1 MARYLQSAGL
11 LAVLVLGMVMPGWL
25 ELFTVYEITIYL
37 IMAVL
42 ALSLAFVWGK
52 GGIMC
57 LGQAAFFGLGAYA
70 WAVAATNF
78 GPGLAAVA
86 ISIAVPALFAA
97 VLGYFM
103 FYGRINDIYIGVITL
118 AVTLILFNLINSTSG
133 PQYRIG
139 SALLGGFNG
148 MTGVPTLAWP
158 NGMPLDPGDIFR
170 LTVIVL
176 VAGIVAISLYLKT
189 TPGKVTIAVREN
201 EYRAELLGYNVAQSK
216 LITFTLGG
224 ALAGLGGCLFAN
236 WGAFVSPTI
245 FSLVQ
250 SAQIIIW
257 VIVGG
262 RGTLLG
268 PILGCIALQWATTK
282 LGTQQVVQVNLVLGV
297 VLAFF
302 VLVVPQGIVPMFT
315 KALGTLFGRKADSA
329 ATVAEAT
336 TTETRP

>member
-86 ISIAVPALFAA
+86 ISVAVPALFAA

-139 SALLGGFNG
+139 TALLGGFNG

-216 LITFTLGG
+216 LI
-224 ALAGLGGCLFAN
+224 AN

-262 RGTLLG
+262 RGTLIG

-315 KALGTLFGRKADSA
+315 KALGTLFGRKTDSA
-329 ATVAEAT
+329 AAVAEAT

>member
-1 MARYLQSAGL
+1 MIRLVQPSLLLAALVVGL
-11 LAVLVLGMVMPGWL
+11 LAPGWL
-25 ELFTVYEITIYL
+25 ELFTIYELSAYL
-37 IMAVL
+37 IMSVL

-70 WAVAATNF
+70 WAVGAINF
-78 GPGLAAVA
+78 GPGLAALA
-86 ISIAVPALFAA
+86 IAVAAPAAFAA

-118 AVTLILFNLINSTSG
+118 AVTLILFNLVNSTSG

-148 MTGVPTLAWP
+148 MTGIPTLAWP
-158 NGMPLDPGDIFR
+158 NGMLLDPSDIFR
-170 LTVIVL
+170 LTVIVIF
-176 VAGIVAISLYLKT
+176 AAIVAITLYLKT
-189 TPGKVTIAVREN
+189 TPGKTAIAVREN
-201 EYRAELLGYNVAQSK
+201 EVRAELLGYNVAQSK
-216 LITFTLGG
+216 LVTFTLGG

-236 WGAFVSPTI
+236 WGSFVSPTI
-245 FSLVQ
+245 FSLGQ

-262 RGTLLG
+262 RGTLIG

-282 LGTQQVVQVNLVLGV
+282 LGTQQVVQVNLVLGL

-302 VLVVPQGIVPMFT
+302 VLLAPQGIMPMIT
-315 KALGTLFGRKADSA
+315 TLFRRKPK
-329 ATVAEAT
+329 AEA
-336 TTETRP
+336 EQSA

>member
-1 MARYLQSAGL
+1 MTRILQPTLLFAALVLGL
-11 LAVLVLGMVMPGWL
+11 LAPGWL
-25 ELFTVYEITIYL
+25 ELFTIYEFTAYL

-70 WAVAATNF
+70 WAVGAINF
-78 GPGLAAVA
+78 GPGIAALAIAV
-86 ISIAVPALFAA
+86 AVPAAFAA

-148 MTGVPTLAWP
+148 MTGIPTLAWP
-158 NGMPLDPGDIFR
+158 GGMPLDPAEIFR
-170 LTVIVL
+170 LTVIVI
-176 VAGIVAISLYLKT
+176 VAAIVAIALYLKT
-189 TPGKVTIAVREN
+189 TPGKTAIAVREN
-201 EYRAELLGYNVAQSK
+201 EVRAELLGYNVAQSK

-262 RGTLLG
+262 RGTLIG

-282 LGTQQVVQVNLVLGV
+282 LGTQQVVQVNLVLGL
-297 VLAFF
+297 VLTFF
-302 VLVVPQGIVPMFT
+302 VLLVPQGLVPLITGLFRRKP
-315 KALGTLFGRKADSA
+315 KAETEQSA
-329 ATVAEAT
+329 
-336 TTETRP
+336 

>member
-1 MARYLQSAGL
+1 
-11 LAVLVLGMVMPGWL
+11 
-25 ELFTVYEITIYL
+25 
-37 IMAVL
+37 
-42 ALSLAFVWGK
+42 
-52 GGIMC
+52 
-57 LGQAAFFGLGAYA
+57 
-70 WAVAATNF
+70 
-78 GPGLAAVA
+78 
-86 ISIAVPALFAA
+86 
-97 VLGYFM
+97 
-103 FYGRINDIYIGVITL
+103 
-118 AVTLILFNLINSTSG
+118 
-133 PQYRIG
+133 
-139 SALLGGFNG
+139 

-158 NGMPLDPGDIFR
+158 GGMPLDPGEIFR

-176 VAGIVAISLYLKT
+176 VASVVAIWAYLRT
-189 TPGKVTIAVREN
+189 TPGKVAIAVREN

-302 VLVVPQGIVPMFT
+302 VLVVPQGILPMIT
-315 KALGTLFGRKADSA
+315 KALAAPFARK
-329 ATVAEAT
+329 TKPAT
-336 TTETRP
+336 TESQA

>member
-1 MARYLQSAGL
+1 MARLLQSGGL
-11 LAVLVLGMVMPGWL
+11 IAVLALGMVMPGWL
-25 ELFTVYEITIYL
+25 ELFTIYEITIYL

-42 ALSLAFVWGK
+42 ALSLAFIWGK

-70 WAVAATNF
+70 WAVAAINF
-78 GPGLAAVA
+78 GPGLPA
-86 ISIAVPALFAA
+86 IAIAIAVPALFAA

-148 MTGVPTLAWP
+148 MTSVPTLTWP
-158 NGMPLDPGDIFR
+158 GGTPLGPADIFR
-170 LTVIVL
+170 LTVAVL
-176 VAGIVAISLYLKT
+176 VTSIVAISLYLKT
-189 TPGKVTIAVREN
+189 TPGKVVIAVREN
-201 EYRAELLGYNVAQSK
+201 EYRAELLGYHVARSK
-216 LITFTLGG
+216 LVTFTLGG

-262 RGTLLG
+262 RGTLVG

-302 VLVVPQGIVPMFT
+302 VLVVPQGIQPMIT
-315 KALGTLFGRKADSA
+315 KALRPLFRRETKP
-329 ATVAEAT
+329 ATKERLT
-336 TTETRP
+336 

>member
-1 MARYLQSAGL
+1 MTRIVQPASLFVALVLGL
-11 LAVLVLGMVMPGWL
+11 LAPAWL
-25 ELFTVYEITIYL
+25 ELFTLYAFTAYL

-70 WAVAATNF
+70 WAVAATNL
-78 GPGLAAVA
+78 GPGMAALAVA
-86 ISIAVPALFAA
+86 VAVPAAFAA

-139 SALLGGFNG
+139 AALLGGFNG
-148 MTGVPTLAWP
+148 MTGIPTLAWP
-158 NGMPLDPGDIFR
+158 NGTPLDPAEIFR
-170 LTVIVL
+170 LTVL
-176 VAGIVAISLYLKT
+176 VIVAAIIAITLYLKT
-189 TPGKVTIAVREN
+189 TPGKTAVAIREN
-201 EYRAELLGYNVAQSK
+201 EVRAELLGYNVAQSK
-216 LITFTLGG
+216 LITFMLGG

-262 RGTLLG
+262 RGTLIG

-282 LGTQQVVQVNLVLGV
+282 LGTQQVVQVNLVLGL

-302 VLVVPQGIVPMFT
+302 VLVVPQGIVPMAT
-315 KALGTLFGRKADSA
+315 ALFRRGS
-329 ATVAEAT
+329 
-336 TTETRP
+336 RPQPEQDA

>member
-1 MARYLQSAGL
+1 MGRFAQSLGL
-11 LAVLVLGMVMPGWL
+11 LAVLAAGLLAPARL
-25 ELFTVYEITIYL
+25 ELFTIYEFTAYL

-70 WAVAATNF
+70 WAVAAINF
-78 GPGLAAVA
+78 GPGLVALAVA
-86 ISIAVPALFAA
+86 IAAPAAFAA

-139 SALLGGFNG
+139 AALLGGFNG
-148 MTGVPTLAWP
+148 MTGIPTLAWP
-158 NGMPLDPGDIFR
+158 DGTPLDPAAIFR
-170 LTVIVL
+170 LTVIVI
-176 VAGIVAISLYLKT
+176 VAGIVAITLYLRT
-189 TPGKVTIAVREN
+189 TPGKIAIAVREN
-201 EYRAELLGYNVAQSK
+201 ETRAELLGYNVAQSK

-262 RGTLLG
+262 RGTLIG

-302 VLVVPQGIVPMFT
+302 VLVVPQGIVPMICGLLRRKPSA
-315 KALGTLFGRKADSA
+315 KAEHPA
-329 ATVAEAT
+329 
-336 TTETRP
+336 

>member
-1 MARYLQSAGL
+1 MMTRFGQPTL
-11 LAVLVLGMVMPGWL
+11 LLIALVIGMLAPGWL
-25 ELFTVYEITIYL
+25 ELFTIYEFTAYL

-70 WAVAATNF
+70 WAVAAINF
-78 GPGLAAVA
+78 GPGITAVA
-86 ISIAVPALFAA
+86 IAIAVPAAFAA
-97 VLGYFM
+97 ILGYFM

-158 NGMPLDPGDIFR
+158 NGMPLDPAEIFR
-170 LTVIVL
+170 LTVIV
-176 VAGIVAISLYLKT
+176 IVAAIIAIMLYLKT
-189 TPGKVTIAVREN
+189 TPGKTAIAVREN
-201 EYRAELLGYNVAQSK
+201 ETRAELLGYNVAQSK
-216 LITFTLGG
+216 LVTFTLGG

-245 FSLVQ
+245 FSLAQ

-262 RGTLLG
+262 RGTLIG

-282 LGTQQVVQVNLVLGV
+282 LGTQQVIQVNLVLGL

-302 VLVVPQGIVPMFT
+302 VLVVPAGILPMIT
-315 KALGTLFGRKADSA
+315 NLFRRKHKKE
-329 ATVAEAT
+329 AEQNA
-336 TTETRP
+336 